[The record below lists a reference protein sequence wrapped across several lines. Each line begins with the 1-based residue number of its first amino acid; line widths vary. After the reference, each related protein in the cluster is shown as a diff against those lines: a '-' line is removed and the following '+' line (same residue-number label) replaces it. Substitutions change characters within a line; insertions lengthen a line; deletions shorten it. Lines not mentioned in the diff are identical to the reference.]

1 MKAYC
6 GGSIAC
12 PMDRGPQ
19 IFLYAKAE
27 RDTQRKREKERGAS
41 EERGTFSMH
50 TQDST
55 RSHRRCV
62 LLSTAR
68 FLHLRVP
75 PSSSSQSRPGDYER
89 CDMRARYYEGAVGRA
104 TTCISGSRCVT
115 RLIKIPRDLL
125 RWALVARS
133 RRGGRGRERRVDER
147 ERERDR
153 DIERERKREKSSKRE
168 REKKRR
174 KNERKRSMSGHTRKR
189 SVGGRKSARHTLR
202 LR

>member
-27 RDTQRKREKERGAS
+27 RDTQRKRERKR
-41 EERGTFSMH
+41 EERLKSVALFQC

-153 DIERERKREKSSKRE
+153 DIERERKGEKSSQRE
-168 REKKRR
+168 RE
-174 KNERKRSMSGHTRKR
+174 E
-189 SVGGRKSARHTLR
+189 A
-202 LR
+202 